1 MSLHLTVDFG
11 STYTKAV
18 LFDLAAEKVVAVG
31 YSPSTVGEDVREG
44 LRAALKQL
52 GGAHDLKAIPCLACS
67 SAAGGLRMVTIG
79 LVPSLSLEAARRA
92 ALGAGAKVVGA
103 FGYKLTAADLD
114 EIRSQKPDIL
124 LLAGGTDGGDEENIQ
139 FNAGQIG
146 KLGLAIPVIV
156 AGNRAAVAECEAILA
171 SANVEAIVT
180 PNILPEVDKLNVE
193 PVHAEIRRIFM
204 DRIVHAKG
212 IDKVGEEL
220 DLSGP
225 IVPTPRAILD
235 AAQLLSEGSGRE
247 KGVGDVVV
255 IDIGGA
261 TTDIHSIASGA
272 PRTPGV
278 VPRGLPELRAKRTVE
293 GDLGM
298 RVNAPTVL
306 QRVGP
311 DAIVDMCRSIGG
323 FDCVNAATVQSY
335 VERVGEDTSF
345 VPTEREELAIDAAIA
360 GCAAQLAMIRH
371 AGHLREV
378 YTPNGTVLVQ
388 EGKDLTGTRML
399 IGVGGVVAHGRYARP
414 IMEAAFWSNA
424 RPMSLCPRSPELFV
438 DRHYVLFGVG
448 LLSRHFP
455 LPALAIGRS
464 ELLPV

>member
-18 LFDLAAEKVVAVG
+18 LFNLESKAVVSVG
-31 YSPSTVGEDVREG
+31 YSPSTVGDDVREG
-44 LRAALKQL
+44 LRAALKQI
-52 GGAHDLKAIPCLACS
+52 GGSHDFKSIPCLACS
-67 SAAGGLRMVTIG
+67 SAAGGLRMVTVG

-103 FGYKLTAADLD
+103 FGYKLTVGDLD

-124 LLAGGTDGGDEENIQ
+124 LLAGGTDGGDEETIQ
-139 FNAGQIG
+139 YNAHQIA
-146 KLGLAIPVIV
+146 KLGLSIPVIV
-156 AGNRAAVAECEAILA
+156 AGNRGAVAECEATLG
-171 SANVEAIVT
+171 SAGVEAIVT

-204 DRIVHAKG
+204 NRIIHAKG
-212 IDKVGEEL
+212 IDKVGDEL
-220 DLSGP
+220 NLSGP
-225 IVPTPRAILD
+225 ILPTPRAILD
-235 AAQLLSEGSGRE
+235 AAQLLSEGSGKTE
-247 KGVGDVVV
+247 GVGDVVV

-298 RVNAPTVL
+298 RVSAPTVL
-306 QRVGP
+306 QRSGA
-311 DAIVDMCRSIGG
+311 DAIHDMCKGIGDFDGVTTSSI
-323 FDCVNAATVQSY
+323 QSY
-335 VERVGEDTSF
+335 VERVGNETSCI
-345 VPTEREELAIDAAIA
+345 PTSPEELAIDAAIA
-360 GCAAQLAMIRH
+360 GCAGQLAMIRH
-371 AGHLREV
+371 AGRLKEV
-378 YTPNGTVLVQ
+378 YTPNGTVFVQ

-399 IGVGGVVAHGRYARP
+399 IGVGGVVAHGQYARP
-414 IMEAAFWSNA
+414 ILEAAFWSQK
-424 RPMSLCPRSPELFV
+424 RPMSLCPKSPDLYV

-455 LPALAIGRS
+455 LPALAIGRQ
-464 ELLPV
+464 ELVAV